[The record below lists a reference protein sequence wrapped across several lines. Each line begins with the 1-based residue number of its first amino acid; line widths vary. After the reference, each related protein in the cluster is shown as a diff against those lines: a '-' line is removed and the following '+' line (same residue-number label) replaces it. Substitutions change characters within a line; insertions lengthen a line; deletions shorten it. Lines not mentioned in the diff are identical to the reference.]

1 MRVYRIEREKYL
13 DTTLKGIGAASTEG
27 YRWNSLHTYLV
38 YTSESRALA
47 MLEVSVHLDLSGDLP
62 TDRYFVEINIPD
74 KLDILELS
82 IADLP
87 ENGDTI
93 PSVLETH
100 FIGDDFVRDNRA
112 AVLKVPSCIIPSE
125 FNYLIN
131 PNHPDAKT
139 ISVISMAPI
148 SPIKGLSKQGKNS
161 NPEYKCNKIHQRSK

>member
-13 DTTLKGIGAASTEG
+13 DTTLKGIGAAFTEG

-38 YTSESRALA
+38 YTAESRALA
-47 MLEVSVHLDLSGDLP
+47 MLEVSVHLDLSEDLP
-62 TDRYFVEINIPD
+62 TDRYFVEIDIPD
-74 KLDILELS
+74 NIDRLEIH

-87 ENGDTI
+87 ENWDARPPI
-93 PSVLETH
+93 LESQ

-139 ISVISMAPI
+139 ISVISKAP
-148 SPIKGLSKQGKNS
+148 LSFDQRFKQMGK
-161 NPEYKCNKIHQRSK
+161 K